1 MSLVSKTMAGLGIAL
16 LAATAYAQEI
26 TPAGSGSSAST
37 NDGNVPANAV
47 DNNMNTRWS
56 GSGTGAWLQLNLGSV
71 KAVGYVKVAFY
82 KGNER
87 TSSFDI
93 MVSTNGSV
101 WTNVLATGS
110 FSSNGNS
117 TAEQTFDF
125 NDVNAQYVRYVGKGN
140 SVNAWNSVSEIS
152 VFQGTVGGP
161 GTPTPTPTATPRP
174 TGGPTATPRPTSTPG
189 GTWKRANLTN
199 FESYPAPDSEECRE
213 FNGCMWAGQFA
224 FVDGKK
230 PESWVRDHNIAAVAQ
245 QDASKYKLKNLRL
258 KMDTD
263 EITVTV
269 YDMCADSD
277 CNGCCTH
284 NRNEGG
290 VNFLIDIE
298 KYTMGRFHHGEGVVQ
313 WMCLDCP

>member
-1 MSLVSKTMAGLGIAL
+1 MSLVTKTMAGLGIAL
-16 LAATAYAQEI
+16 LAATTYAQEI
-26 TPAGSGSSAST
+26 TPTGSGASAST

-47 DNNMNTRWS
+47 DNNLGTRWS
-56 GSGTGAWLQLNLGSV
+56 GSGNGAWLQLNLGSV
-71 KAVGYVKVAFY
+71 KTVGYVKIAFY

-93 MVSTNGSV
+93 MVSSNGSV
-101 WTNVLATGS
+101 WTNVRTSGS
-110 FSSNGNS
+110 FTSNGNS

-125 NDVNAQYVRYVGKGN
+125 TDVDAQYVRYVGKGN
-140 SVNAWNSVSEIS
+140 SVNAWNSLNEIS

-161 GTPTPTPTATPRP
+161 TATPTPTPRPGATATPRP
-174 TGGPTATPRPTSTPG
+174 TATPTPTGG
-189 GTWKRANLTN
+189 GTWRRANLTN
-199 FESYPAPDSEECRE
+199 FESYPDPDSDECRE
-213 FNGCMWAGQFA
+213 YNGCTWAGQFA

-245 QDASKYKLKNLRL
+245 QDANTYKLKNFRL
-258 KMDTD
+258 KMNTS

-277 CNGCCTH
+277 CNGCCTR
-284 NRNEGG
+284 NRNAGG

-298 KYTMGRFHHGEGVVQ
+298 KYTMQRFGYGGGVVQ
-313 WMCLDCP
+313 WQCLNCN